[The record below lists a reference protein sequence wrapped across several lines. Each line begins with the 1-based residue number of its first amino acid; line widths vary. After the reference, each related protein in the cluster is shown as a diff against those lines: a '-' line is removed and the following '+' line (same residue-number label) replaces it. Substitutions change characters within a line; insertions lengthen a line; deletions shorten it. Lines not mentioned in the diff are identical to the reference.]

1 LLRGAFS
8 GMSEDYFEEALKDA
22 RVLARRISPDDYEN
36 LKKYWENK
44 SYTFIA
50 YMLRRYGIEFK
61 GLTHLETLVNELKNI
76 KEKRT

>member
-1 LLRGAFS
+1 MRGAFS

-22 RVLARRISPDDYEN
+22 RVLARRISADDYEN
-36 LKKYWENK
+36 LKKYWANK

-61 GLTHLETLVNELKNI
+61 GLTHLETLVNELQNI